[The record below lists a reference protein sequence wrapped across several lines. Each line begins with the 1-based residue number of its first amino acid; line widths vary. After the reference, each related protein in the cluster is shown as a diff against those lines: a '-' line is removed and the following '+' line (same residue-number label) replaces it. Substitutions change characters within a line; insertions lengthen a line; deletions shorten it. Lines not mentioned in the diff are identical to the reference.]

1 VRRTRVEVVLAGT
14 QCLLQLAGIR
24 ALDGAGCAC
33 AKGLGESPLVLL
45 VDGSVST
52 RQRTERMKAIA
63 LTLTLGLLTAGSSA
77 CSSPQQP
84 ASSVSDQ
91 RAADQLQIPAALNV
105 PAGNKLVGKFEG
117 HGQQIYACAN
127 SSWTLLEPA
136 AILSDN
142 GNPVAFHTKGPVW
155 VSTVDG
161 SEVHAAP
168 VPNAT
173 VSHSDA
179 IPELLL
185 KSTQDQGTGQ
195 FGSTTYV
202 QRLQTQGGLAPK
214 GQCTNAARVSVP
226 YSALYVFYT
235 AG

>member
-1 VRRTRVEVVLAGT
+1 
-14 QCLLQLAGIR
+14 
-24 ALDGAGCAC
+24 
-33 AKGLGESPLVLL
+33 
-45 VDGSVST
+45 
-52 RQRTERMKAIA
+52 MKAIA
-63 LTLTLGLLTAGSSA
+63 LTLTLGLLVAGSSA
-77 CSSPQQP
+77 CSSPPRP
-84 ASSVSDQ
+84 ASSAGGERVV
-91 RAADQLQIPAALNV
+91 DQLQIPDVLKV
-105 PAGNKLVGKFEG
+105 PVNNKLVGRFEG
-117 HGQQIYACAN
+117 HGQQIYECTN

-155 VSTVDG
+155 ISTIDG

-185 KSTQDQGTGQ
+185 KSTQNQGTGQ

-202 QRLQTQGGLAPK
+202 QRVQTQGGLAPK
-214 GQCTNAARVSVP
+214 GQCASGARVSVP
-226 YSALYVFYT
+226 YSALYVFYA